1 MTHLEGFLLDG
12 GRVCFTDATL
22 RPAGA
27 RIGPMLGFAYD
38 VDPYRVWARVAVD
51 GCFDG
56 PWERRYAVGTVFLR
70 GVGRGQV
77 DRVEGLEE
85 VRRQVGDDLVD
96 SRVPRAGRWK
106 SRSYTGDGY
115 ITVRHPETEVVRDYL
130 ELIANTVRITYT
142 RDDDASVDGD
152 GLPWRWS
159 QRRHD
164 DRQHCRP
171 AWDDDSLP
179 CIGEG

>member
-1 MTHLEGFLLDG
+1 
-12 GRVCFTDATL
+12 
-22 RPAGA
+22 
-27 RIGPMLGFAYD
+27 MLGFAYD

-56 PWERRYAVGTVFLR
+56 PWERTYAAGTVFLR

-85 VRRQVGDDLVD
+85 VRRQVGEDLVD
-96 SRVPRAGRWK
+96 SRVPRAGRQK

-115 ITVRHPETEVVRDYL
+115 ITVRHPDTDVVREYL
-130 ELIANTVRITYT
+130 EMIANTVRITYT
-142 RDDDASVDGD
+142 RDDDASANGD

-159 QRRHD
+159 HRRHD
-164 DRQHCRP
+164 DRQHSRP

-179 CIGEG
+179 RIGEG